1 MKEIKQFDV
10 IVLGGGLAGI
20 YTALNIRSD
29 LKIGLFIKDK
39 IDVGSSN
46 LAQGGIAAE
55 TILSPKQM
63 EEHFEDTLRAGGYH
77 NDKEATRILV
87 DEAPQNIENLLNLGV
102 NFDKNENGE
111 LVRTLEGG
119 HRSRRILHAGGDDT
133 GAHVMRDLRKTLE
146 GRTNISV
153 FEDEMAIEILEN
165 TNKALGVIVIN
176 KKQ

>member
-55 TILSPKQM
+55 TIFSPKQM

-77 NDKEATRILV
+77 NDKKSTQILV
-87 DEAPQNIENLLNLGV
+87 DEAPQNI
-102 NFDKNENGE
+102 DKD
-111 LVRTLEGG
+111 R
-119 HRSRRILHAGGDDT
+119 
-133 GAHVMRDLRKTLE
+133 
-146 GRTNISV
+146 
-153 FEDEMAIEILEN
+153 
-165 TNKALGVIVIN
+165 
-176 KKQ
+176 